1 MGLSRAR
8 TASFLTLHATQFMA
22 IPVTCPGCLK
32 RFSVSDQ
39 FAGRTGP
46 CPNCQKPIKI
56 PDKSE
61 EIVIHAPA
69 DAGPKDSAGKA
80 ILNPLRRKEVKLGMP
95 VILGAS
101 LGSFSILAI
110 AFGLGL
116 SGEQPPTVLLALA
129 SVVLAVPLVILGY
142 WFLQNDE
149 LEGFAGP
156 QLYARCGIVS
166 AIFAA
171 LWAVY
176 AFVPAYVLGHESM
189 ADYSGLEMV
198 IILPV
203 MIAIG
208 TVASVLALELEV
220 AQGVLHYMLY
230 LAVTFLLA
238 WLAGTHLASPLGG
251 ADATTSPPPVTAPS
265 ETGSKDKPVEDEEPA
280 KQQPQV
286 PNLLQ

>member
-1 MGLSRAR
+1 
-8 TASFLTLHATQFMA
+8 MA
-22 IPVTCPGCLK
+22 ISVTCPGCLK
-32 RFSVSDQ
+32 RFTVSDQ

-46 CPNCQKPIKI
+46 CPKCQKPIKI

-61 EIVIHAPA
+61 EIVIHAPE

-101 LGSFSILAI
+101 LGSFSVLAI

-116 SGEQPPTVLLALA
+116 SGSEPPTVLLAIA
-129 SVVLAVPLVILGY
+129 SVLLAAPLVILGY
-142 WFLQNDE
+142 WFLQSDE
-149 LEGFAGP
+149 LEGFTGS
-156 QLYARCGIVS
+156 QLFARCGIVS
-166 AIFAA
+166 VVFAA

-189 ADYSGLEMV
+189 ADYGGLEMV
-198 IILPV
+198 IIIPI
-203 MIAIG
+203 MIALG
-208 TVASVLALELEV
+208 TLASVLALELEV
-220 AQGVLHYMLY
+220 TQGVLHYMLY

-251 ADATTSPPPVTAPS
+251 SEGSNSPPPATAPS
-265 ETGSKDKPVEDEEPA
+265 TPGGTDTQTPDEQPPEN
-280 KQQPQV
+280 KKPQV

>member
-1 MGLSRAR
+1 
-8 TASFLTLHATQFMA
+8 MA

-61 EIVIHAPA
+61 EIVIHAPE
-69 DAGPKDSAGKA
+69 DAGPKDSSGKA

-101 LGSFSILAI
+101 LGSLSVLAV

-116 SGEQPPTVLLALA
+116 SGEQPPTVLLAIA
-129 SVVLAVPLVILGY
+129 SILLAVPIVIVGY

-149 LEGFAGP
+149 LEGFAGQ
-156 QLYARCGIVS
+156 QLYIRGGIVS
-166 AIFAA
+166 VIFAG
-171 LWAVY
+171 LWAIY
-176 AFVPAYVLGHESM
+176 AYIPAYVLGHESM
-189 ADYSGLEMV
+189 ADYSGLEMA

-203 MIAIG
+203 MLAIG
-208 TVASVLALELEV
+208 TVAAVLALELEI

-230 LAVTFLLA
+230 LAITFLLA

-251 ADATTSPPPVTAPS
+251 NEAPTTPNVTIPGDSPSQNEPS
-265 ETGSKDKPVEDEEPA
+265 VPDQEPTEP
-280 KQQPQV
+280 QSPQV